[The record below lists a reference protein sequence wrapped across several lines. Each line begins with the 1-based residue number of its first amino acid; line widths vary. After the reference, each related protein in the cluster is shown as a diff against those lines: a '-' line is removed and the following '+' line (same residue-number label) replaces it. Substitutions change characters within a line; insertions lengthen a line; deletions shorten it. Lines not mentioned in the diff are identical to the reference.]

1 MNEQRVV
8 CAACRCHETGK
19 LFLGA
24 RHYDETMK
32 RQIEDVWGSLNH
44 ILYEPL
50 DEGFVDQFGN
60 FLTREEAHVIAV
72 KQNQIIRRC
81 GGDETRLYSENLY

>member
-1 MNEQRVV
+1 M
-8 CAACRCHETGK
+8 H
-19 LFLGA
+19 
-24 RHYDETMK
+24 
-32 RQIEDVWGSLNH
+32 IEDVWGSLNH

-50 DEGFVDQFGN
+50 DEGFIDQFGN

-81 GGDETRLYSENLY
+81 GGDESRLYSENLY